1 MSTLQTAI
9 SLPERLYKDAEK
21 TAKSLGI
28 PRSQLFA
35 KALEE
40 YITKHKR
47 GEVTE
52 KLNEIYGKINTD
64 AQIHGSGIE
73 TAGLESLRELTKND
87 AW

>member
-1 MSTLQTAI
+1 MKTAI
-9 SLPERLYKDAEK
+9 SLPEHLYKDAEK

-40 YITKHKR
+40 YISKYKR

-52 KLNEIYGKINTD
+52 KLNEIYGKMETGTGANIAD
-64 AQIHGSGIE
+64 IE
-73 TAGLESLRELTKND
+73 TASVESLRELTKND

>member
-1 MSTLQTAI
+1 MNMKTAI
-9 SLPERLYKDAEK
+9 SLPDHLYNDAEK

-40 YITKHKR
+40 YISKYKR

-52 KLNEIYGKINTD
+52 KLNEIYGKMETGTGVNIAD
-64 AQIHGSGIE
+64 IE
-73 TAGLESLRELTKND
+73 PASVESLRELTKND